1 MCQFFRVSRSGY
13 YDYVKRLAKP
23 EHDANLANFIREQ
36 QERCDKTYG
45 YRRMW
50 NCRFVNDVLQ
60 RGKRRKDEFGRAPV
74 EGAHGEIVVFS
85 IPDSKLFLEVLE
97 GKEFV

>member
-1 MCQFFRVSRSGY
+1 MPENRERFL
-13 YDYVKRLAKP
+13 LALVHP
-23 EHDANLANFIREQ
+23 SAE
-36 QERCDKTYG
+36 
-45 YRRMW
+45 

>member
-1 MCQFFRVSRSGY
+1 MKETATNNEQARPASRQTTSPAIF
-13 YDYVKRLAKP
+13 KKEL
-23 EHDANLANFIREQ
+23 REIG
-36 QERCDKTYG
+36 KGVGT
-45 YRRMW
+45 RR
-50 NCRFVNDVLQ
+50 CRFVNDVLQ

>member
-1 MCQFFRVSRSGY
+1 MLWFLSDGSAAKNRRSG
-13 YDYVKRLAKP
+13 D
-23 EHDANLANFIREQ
+23 F
-36 QERCDKTYG
+36 
-45 YRRMW
+45 
-50 NCRFVNDVLQ
+50 CRFVNDVLQ

>member
-1 MCQFFRVSRSGY
+1 MIDTDTVELIIFV
-13 YDYVKRLAKP
+13 
-23 EHDANLANFIREQ
+23 
-36 QERCDKTYG
+36 
-45 YRRMW
+45 

-85 IPDSKLFLEVLE
+85 IPGSKLFLEVLE

>member
-1 MCQFFRVSRSGY
+1 MYYSGKLSEMQPLPAFRY
-13 YDYVKRLAKP
+13 P
-23 EHDANLANFIREQ
+23 EA
-36 QERCDKTYG
+36 
-45 YRRMW
+45 
-50 NCRFVNDVLQ
+50 CRFVNDVLQ

>member
-1 MCQFFRVSRSGY
+1 MARSMFFRAEKSAGRVI
-13 YDYVKRLAKP
+13 
-23 EHDANLANFIREQ
+23 F
-36 QERCDKTYG
+36 
-45 YRRMW
+45 
-50 NCRFVNDVLQ
+50 CRFVNDVLQ

-74 EGAHGEIVVFS
+74 EGAHGEVVVFS